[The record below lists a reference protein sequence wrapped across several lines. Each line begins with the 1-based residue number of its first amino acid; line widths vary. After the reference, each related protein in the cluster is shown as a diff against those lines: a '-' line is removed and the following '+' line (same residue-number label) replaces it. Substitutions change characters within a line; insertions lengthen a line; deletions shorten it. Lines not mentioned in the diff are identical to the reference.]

1 MGLAAR
7 RTDGAAADFAA
18 TRLGRLVLLR
28 PEAVRAEACR
38 RSLFRFLQE
47 FWDLIIDEEPVWNWH
62 IPLICGELEA
72 MLWQVLARRRK
83 QYDLLINIPPGTTKT
98 TVVSVAFPAWAWV
111 ARAPVGFC
119 PPVER
124 AAGLRAPDGAD
135 PRPSGANMRFITGSY
150 AQDISLKASGL
161 SRDIIRSGRYR
172 DYFPEVALR
181 GDQDAKSDYAN
192 TLKGSR
198 FSTSTNS
205 RAYGTHAHIIIID
218 DPIDPDQA
226 ASELESL
233 SANEFLDNVRTRTVD
248 KRVTPVILVQQR
260 LGENDPSAHL
270 KETARA
276 VRHLRLPATDDYPI
290 EPEGLRARYDD
301 ACGML
306 DPVRMDG
313 RVLADYRRIL
323 GPYKYA
329 GQFGQDP
336 RPREGGM
343 FQRHWFEVVD
353 AAPDRGF
360 TAAPV
365 VEVRGWDLAASKK
378 KKGSA
383 GAKQAATSGV
393 KIRLVDARVVKGGL
407 AGGTIYVLDDVNLH
421 GTGGQVRA
429 AMRATATQDGPGCT
443 QDIPQDPGQAGKDQI
458 RDLVANLHGFRV
470 AFSTES
476 GDKVVRAEPLSA
488 QVEAGNVKVV
498 RGGWNRDFF
507 EELGIYP
514 NGRMDRVDAL
524 VRAYGRALRLAAQ
537 GDRTVGGPDGVGA
550 TRNMDPEAAA

>member
-7 RTDGAAADFAA
+7 RTDAAADFAA

-38 RSLFRFLQE
+38 RSLFRFIQE

-62 IPLICGELEA
+62 IPLICAELET
-72 MLWQVLARRRK
+72 LFWDVLARRRK
-83 QYDLLINIPPGTTKT
+83 SYDLLINIPPGTTKT

-111 ARAPVGFC
+111 ARAPRGFC

-124 AAGLRAPDGAD
+124 AAELRAPEGSD

-161 SRDIIRSGRYR
+161 SRDIIRSDRYR
-172 DYFPEVALR
+172 GYFPEIALR
-181 GDQDAKSDYAN
+181 QDQDAKSDYAN

-198 FSTSTNS
+198 FSTSTNA

-218 DPIDPDQA
+218 DPIDPEQA
-226 ASELESL
+226 TSELESL
-233 SANEFLDNVRTRTVD
+233 RANEFLDNVRTRTVD
-248 KRVTPVILVQQR
+248 KRITPIILVQQR

-276 VRHLRLPATDDYPI
+276 VRHLRLPATDDYPV
-290 EPEGLRARYDD
+290 EPAELRRHYDD

-313 RVLADYRRIL
+313 SVLADMRRVL

-343 FQRHWFEVVD
+343 FQKHWFDVVD
-353 AAPDRGF
+353 AAPDGG
-360 TAAPV
+360 

-378 KKGSA
+378 K
-383 GAKQAATSGV
+383 
-393 KIRLVDARVVKGGL
+393 
-407 AGGTIYVLDDVNLH
+407 
-421 GTGGQVRA
+421 
-429 AMRATATQDGPGCT
+429 
-443 QDIPQDPGQAGKDQI
+443 
-458 RDLVANLHGFRV
+458 
-470 AFSTES
+470 
-476 GDKVVRAEPLSA
+476 
-488 QVEAGNVKVV
+488 
-498 RGGWNRDFF
+498 
-507 EELGIYP
+507 
-514 NGRMDRVDAL
+514 
-524 VRAYGRALRLAAQ
+524 
-537 GDRTVGGPDGVGA
+537 
-550 TRNMDPEAAA
+550 

>member
-1 MGLAAR
+1 MGLALR
-7 RTDGAAADFAA
+7 RDDAAADFAA

-38 RSLFRFLQE
+38 RSLFAFLQE
-47 FWDLIIDEEPVWNWH
+47 FWDLIIDETPIWNWH
-62 IPLICGELEA
+62 IPFICGELED
-72 MLWQVLARRRK
+72 LFWGVLARRRK

-98 TVVSVAFPAWAWV
+98 TIVSVAFPAWAWV
-111 ARAPVGFC
+111 ARAPAGFC

-124 AAGLRAPDGAD
+124 AAALRAPEGAD

-161 SRDIIRSGRYR
+161 SRDIVRSERYR
-172 DYFPEVALR
+172 RYFPEVTLR
-181 GDQDAKSDYAN
+181 QDQEAKSDYAN

-226 ASELESL
+226 TSELESL
-233 SANEFLDNVRTRTVD
+233 RANEFIDNVRTRTVD
-248 KRVTPVILVQQR
+248 KRVTPMILVQQR

-270 KETARA
+270 KKTARA
-276 VRHLRLPATDDYPI
+276 VRHLRLPATDDYLV
-290 EPEGLRARYDD
+290 EPPELRARYDD

-313 RVLADYRRIL
+313 QVLADHRRIL
-323 GPYKYA
+323 GAYKYG

-336 RPREGGM
+336 KPREGGM
-343 FQRHWFEVVD
+343 FQKQWFEVVD
-353 AAPDRGF
+353 AAPSRGW
-360 TAAPV
+360 TNAPII
-365 VEVRGWDLAASKK
+365 EVRGWDLAASKK
-378 KKGSA
+378 KRGSA
-383 GAKQAATSGV
+383 GAKQAATAGI
-393 KIRLVDARVVKGGL
+393 KIRLVDARVVNGGL
-407 AGGTIYVLDDVNLH
+407 AGGTVYVLDDVNLH
-421 GTGGQVRA
+421 GTGGQVRT
-429 AMRATATQDGPGCT
+429 AMRATASQDGPECT

-458 RDLVANLHGFRV
+458 RSLVANLHGFKV

-498 RGGWNRDFF
+498 KGEWNRDFF

-524 VRAYGRALRLAAQ
+524 TRAYSRALKLAAR
-537 GDRTVGGPDGVGA
+537 GGRTVGGPDGVGA
-550 TRNMDPEAAA
+550 TRNMDPEGAS